1 MKSAPLIRA
10 QKELRK
16 LACPEKAVI
25 FSGFFKTGPGQYGEG
40 DVFLGVTVPKAR
52 SLSRALADSST
63 LDDVKILLESRV
75 HEDRFL
81 GLCLL
86 VVRFE
91 NAGDPETR
99 AALVEFY
106 LANRSGVNNWDLVDT
121 SAYKILGRHCLDTG
135 DVSMIRKL
143 ARSDRHWDR
152 RIAMV
157 STFSLIRAGDSALTF
172 ELARLFLTDKE
183 DLMHKATGWMLRE
196 AGKCEPRELLQFI
209 DEHGRAMPRTM
220 LRYSIEKFTPATR
233 AEILRK
239 TRR

>member
-1 MKSAPLIRA
+1 MKSARLTRA
-10 QKELRK
+10 QKALRK
-16 LACPEKAVI
+16 LACPEKAAV
-25 FSGFFKTGPGQYGEG
+25 FSNFFKTGPGQYGEG
-40 DVFLGVTVPKAR
+40 DVFLGVTVPQAR
-52 SLSRALADSST
+52 RLSRALADSCS
-63 LDDVKILLESRV
+63 LDDVTILLGSRA

-86 VVRFE
+86 VKRFE
-91 NAGDPETR
+91 DAGDAETR
-99 AALVEFY
+99 AKLVDFY
-106 LANRSGVNNWDLVDT
+106 LANRAGVNNWDLVDT
-121 SAYKILGRHCLDTG
+121 SSYKIVGRHCLDTG

-143 ARSDRHWDR
+143 ARSKRHWDR

-183 DLMHKATGWMLRE
+183 DLMHKAAGWMLRE
-196 AGKCEPRELLQFI
+196 AGKREPRELLRFI
-209 DEHGRAMPRTM
+209 EEHGTAMPRTM
-220 LRYSIEKFTPATR
+220 LRYSIEKFSPATR